1 MKQIL
6 IAKSSVPYLN
16 RTTAGGTLSNANDL
30 STLAAGGL
38 SFFNLVDNSII
49 TGASTTIRAKSNF
62 GIALGRD
69 NGQLPFIIPEVDLK
83 TLSIVKTLP
92 KKGTHFSV
100 AITLG
105 STTAG
110 KQYTFQFFKK
120 GVVPYERNTWT
131 VDIIAKTTNASA
143 SSYPEAAA
151 LETAIKSKVSNDFN
165 FTVSNT
171 SGVVTVTAAD
181 WTDWVVKANDDA
193 TASMISATQ
202 MAPEIGN
209 KEYVEE
215 LASKCAAGKG
225 FEDNFAYGPKVNPGY
240 PETVESFSM
249 NTSGGSGAFSTAGYV
264 IYTLRFQV
272 GRDSSK
278 TRDERVWQLVHVC
291 VPYDATLIGLID
303 KILPEG
309 VYENGAAVQD
319 LTARVTALENA

>member
-6 IAKSSVPYLN
+6 IAKSSVTALN
-16 RTTAGGTLSNANDL
+16 KTASGTLSDANDL
-30 STLAAGGL
+30 SPLVAGGL

-49 TGASTTIRAKSNF
+49 TGASTTMRAKSNF

-100 AITLG
+100 DITLG
-105 STTAG
+105 TTVAG

-120 GVVPYERNTWT
+120 GVVPHERNSWT
-131 VDIIAKTTNASA
+131 VDVIAKTTNASPYSEA
-143 SSYPEAAA
+143 SA
-151 LETAIKSKVSNDFN
+151 LETALKSKISNDFN
-165 FTVSNT
+165 FTVSRSN
-171 SGVVTVTAAD
+171 GVVTVTAAD

-193 TASMISATQ
+193 TSTMISATQ

-240 PETVESFSM
+240 PETVESFTM

-278 TRDERVWQLVHVC
+278 TRDERVWQLVHIC

-319 LTARVTALENA
+319 LEARVKALEDA

>member
-6 IAKSSVPYLN
+6 IAKSSVTALNKTASGYLSD
-16 RTTAGGTLSNANDL
+16 AYDL
-30 STLAAGGL
+30 SPLVAGGL

-49 TGASTTIRAKSNF
+49 DGVDAPRAKSNF
-62 GIALGRD
+62 GIALGRS

-120 GVVPYERNTWT
+120 GVVPHERNTWT

-171 SGVVTVTAAD
+171 SGVVTVTSAD
-181 WTDWVVKANDDA
+181 WTDWVVKPNDDA

-209 KEYVEE
+209 KAYVEE

-225 FEDNFAYGPKVNPGY
+225 FEDNFAFGPKVNPGY
-240 PETVESFSM
+240 PEPVEEFSM
-249 NTSGGSGAFSTAGYV
+249 NTSGTGSTSTTGYV
-264 IYTLRFQV
+264 IYTLRFKV

-278 TRDERVWQLVHVC
+278 TRDERVWQLVHIC
-291 VPYDATLIGLID
+291 VPYNADLIEAID
-303 KILPEG
+303 VILPEG
-309 VYENGAAVQD
+309 IYEDGASIQD
-319 LTARVTALENA
+319 LKERVTALEDA